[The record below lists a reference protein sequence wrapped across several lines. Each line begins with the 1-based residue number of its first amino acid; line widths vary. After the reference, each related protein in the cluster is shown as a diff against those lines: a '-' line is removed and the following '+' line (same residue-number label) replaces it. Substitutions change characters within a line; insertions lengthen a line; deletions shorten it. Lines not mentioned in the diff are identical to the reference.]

1 MRKHNLLPDYRW
13 LVAAACFLMVLVAL
27 GFCSGTKSLYLAAIT
42 EATGLRRSLFSLSD
56 SCRFI
61 TTAVV
66 NLFFGSLLAR
76 FGAKRL
82 IAAGFGCLIL
92 FALTYAHASGV
103 AGFCLGGCF
112 LGLGLSWTT
121 TTMVGHVVNAWWPER
136 RGTVMGVILAANG
149 LGGALA
155 AQIVSPMIYRE
166 GDLFGYRAAYRLTAL
181 ILALCAAIV
190 LAVFREKP
198 EGERASA
205 APGKKRPRGA
215 SWPGIDMSA
224 ALRRPYFWAAAAGIF
239 LTGMTL
245 QAINGVAA
253 AHMRDVGLDASLVAG
268 IFSFYS
274 LALAGCKILTGV
286 MYDRLGLRRT
296 LLICECAAVGAIALL
311 ILCAP
316 TAAGKA
322 AAAIYGLLCAL
333 AMPLET
339 IMLPLIT
346 ADLFGERAY
355 EKLLGVMVSV
365 NTAGYALSTPLTNL
379 CYDLTGTY
387 VPALRALGL
396 VMAGVTALFIFV
408 LRAAA
413 KSRAQADMLQ
423 MR

>member
-1 MRKHNLLPDYRW
+1 MRKKNLLPDYRW

-42 EATGLRRSLFSLSD
+42 DATGIRRSLFSLSD
-56 SCRFI
+56 SCRFV
-61 TTAVV
+61 TTAVI

-92 FALTYAHASGV
+92 FALTYAHASNV
-103 AGFCLGGCF
+103 VGFCLGGCF

-155 AQIVSPMIYRE
+155 AQIVSPMIYRD
-166 GDLFGYRAAYRLTAL
+166 GDLYGYRAAYRLTAL
-181 ILALCAAIV
+181 ILAACAVLV
-190 LAVFREKP
+190 LAVFRERP
-198 EGERASA
+198 GGEKTPA
-205 APGKKRPRGA
+205 AAGKKRPRGA
-215 SWPGIDMSA
+215 CWPGIDLHT
-224 ALRRPYFWAAAAGIF
+224 ALRKPFFWAAAVGIF

-253 AHMRDVGLDASLVAG
+253 AHMRDVGLDAALVAG

-274 LALAGCKILTGV
+274 LALAACKILTGV
-286 MYDRLGLRRT
+286 LYDRLGLQRT

-311 ILCAP
+311 VLAAP

-322 AAAIYGLLCAL
+322 AAAGYGLLCAL

-396 VMAGVTALFIFV
+396 LMAGVTALFFFV
-408 LRAAA
+408 LRAANR
-413 KSRAQADMLQ
+413 SRTQADMLQ